1 MPEQLT
7 PLTLAKLTPEADL
20 SPVGTLGAYTA
31 TMKTIVGSIQDPS
44 IKSLVERDALVN
56 KAKAY
61 PKAPTSDEEMEA
73 QARCVQECKG
83 LLDST
88 EDIRVAYKKPADQ
101 IGKLIQAK
109 AAAYI
114 GPVEKEQ
121 ARLKSQIAH
130 YQQKEL
136 ERKAIEQRRVEAET
150 ARIAD
155 EQCKLL
161 ADLGQAV
168 EAGDFEAEL
177 ALETKALEIPAA
189 PMPVVVEPVKVAG
202 MYSRSVLEFEVT
214 NWHAFLLAF
223 PQFWEWKT
231 DDEVLK
237 LKRRDLAGV
246 LNTPGQRIFA
256 LVDDIPTAP
265 GLRIYSD
272 IKTTFR

>member
-7 PLTLAKLTPEADL
+7 PVTMAKLTSEADL
-20 SPVGTLGAYTA
+20 SPVNTLGAYVA
-31 TMKTIVGSIQDPS
+31 TMKVIVESIQDPS
-44 IKSLVERDALVN
+44 IKSIIERDTLVK
-56 KAKAY
+56 KAKTF
-61 PKAPTSDEEMEA
+61 PKAPTSDEEMEM
-73 QARCVQECKG
+73 QAKCVQECKG
-83 LLDST
+83 LLDNT

-136 ERKAIEQRRVEAET
+136 ERKAIEQRRVAVET

-155 EQCKLL
+155 EQRKLL

-189 PMPVVVEPVKVAG
+189 PMPVVVAPVKVAG
-202 MYSRSVLEFEVT
+202 MSSRQAFDFEVT
-214 NWHAFLLAF
+214 NWNAFLLAF
-223 PQFWEWKT
+223 PQFWEWKA
-231 DDEVLK
+231 DDEMLK
-237 LKRRDLAGV
+237 LKRRDISGV

-256 LVDDIPTAP
+256 IVDGLPTAP
-265 GLRIYSD
+265 GLRVFSD
-272 IKTTFR
+272 IKTSFR